1 VYIAI
6 LLGALAAGFLA
17 GRRLPWLMPNLVDRL
32 TTWVLYLLVLSM
44 GFRIGRTE
52 EVASGFAGIGLGALG
67 YAAATVAGTVLV
79 LWLLFSLFARPGSSA
94 RRAARAENGGG
105 KPRMLLALLASPLRL
120 LAILGLGLLLGR
132 FLPLPPA
139 ITGAMISTWILCFL
153 LFLIGITVRR
163 SGLKARELLEPSL
176 WILPVG
182 TMAGSLAGGLAL
194 ALALGQRAGRGLA
207 LASGFGWYSL
217 SGVLLI
223 QLDGPVLGA
232 TAFLA
237 NLLRETMSLLLIPLL
252 ARTRFPFLAIG
263 VGGATSMD
271 VTLPLIEVSCGPRA
285 VPLAIASGA
294 VLSSLVP
301 VLVPLLYPLG

>member
-1 VYIAI
+1 VYLAI
-6 LLGALAAGFLA
+6 LLGSLAAGFLL
-17 GRRLPWLMPNLVDRL
+17 GRLLAWPTPNLADRL
-32 TTWVLYLLVLSM
+32 TTWVLYLLVLTM

-52 EVASGFAGIGLGALG
+52 EAASGFAGIGFAALG

-79 LWLLFSLFARPGSSA
+79 LWLMFSLFTRPGSIA
-94 RRAARAENGGG
+94 RRASRVESGGG
-105 KPRMLLALLASPLRL
+105 GLRTLLALLASPLKL

-132 FLPLPPA
+132 LAPLSRA
-139 ITGAMISTWILCFL
+139 ITGAKVSTWVLCFL

-163 SGLKARELLEPSL
+163 SGLKARELLDPSL

-182 TMAGSLAGGLAL
+182 TIAGSLAGGLAL

-207 LASGFGWYSL
+207 LAAGFGWYSL

-294 VLSSLVP
+294 VLSALVP
-301 VLVPLLYPLG
+301 VLVPLLYRIG